1 MNDTVTRQ
9 TAVIWDFDGTLVDSH
24 PKNLRVNREIV
35 QRITGRE
42 HSTFAALNSTEAYE
56 QAVARSGNWRD
67 FYAREFGFTEDDMHR
82 AGELWP
88 ELQLADPTPQLPFDG
103 IPEALNRM
111 AAVPHAILSQND
123 SRVVRQALDHA
134 GLMERFESVF
144 GHGELDRRDQ
154 KPAGG
159 GLLRCIRSL
168 GLAGDARV
176 YFVGDHVTDAMA
188 ARNARSMLNG
198 DSGMHPEIVS
208 VGALFG
214 ATKDAGW
221 SIAPDHFVRNPPEL
235 VQLIQNGGKG

>member
-1 MNDTVTRQ
+1 MNESAAQ
-9 TAVIWDFDGTLVDSH
+9 QMAVIWDFDGTLVDSH
-24 PKNLRVNREIV
+24 PKNLSVNREIV

-42 HSTFAALNSTEAYE
+42 HSTFAALSSTEAYE

-88 ELQLADPTPQLPFDG
+88 ELQLADPTPHLPFDG
-103 IPEALNRM
+103 IPEALDTM
-111 AAVPHAILSQND
+111 VGVPHAILSQND
-123 SRVVRQALDHA
+123 SRVVRQALDRA
-134 GLMERFESVF
+134 GLMKSFVSVF

-176 YFVGDHVTDAMA
+176 FFVGDHVTDAMA
-188 ARNARSMLNG
+188 ARNARSLLNG
-198 DSGMHPEIVS
+198 DSGRHPEIVS

-214 ATKDAGW
+214 ATKDMRW
-221 SIAPDHFVRNPPEL
+221 SVAPDHFVRTPPEL
-235 VQLIQNGGKG
+235 VRLVQNGQAG